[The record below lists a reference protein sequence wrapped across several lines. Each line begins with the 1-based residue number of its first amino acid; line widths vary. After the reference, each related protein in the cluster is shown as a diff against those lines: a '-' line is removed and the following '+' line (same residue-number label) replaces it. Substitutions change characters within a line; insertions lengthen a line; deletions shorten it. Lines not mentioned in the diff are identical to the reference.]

1 MFGLGIWEIA
11 VIAVVALLVLG
22 PQKLPEAA
30 KSLGKALRD
39 FRRAGDD
46 LKREMMGDVDAI
58 DRPKS
63 TLQVHTPPAA
73 VPVEEPPPVASTTGA
88 DEPTA
93 PEGSNEPKSS

>member
-22 PQKLPEAA
+22 PQKLPDAA

-46 LKREMMGDVDAI
+46 LKREMMGDLDAPP
-58 DRPKS
+58 RPPV
-63 TLQVHTPPAA
+63 TLQKPAETVPA
-73 VPVEEPPPVASTTGA
+73 DKPPVEEPPKTS
-88 DEPTA
+88 
-93 PEGSNEPKSS
+93 

>member
-11 VIAVVALLVLG
+11 VICVVALLVLG

-46 LKREMMGDVDAI
+46 LKREMIGDIDAEPN
-58 DRPKS
+58 RPQAAIVTQAVPDVVPVGDEKPADAP
-63 TLQVHTPPAA
+63 PPAESA
-73 VPVEEPPPVASTTGA
+73 KPDAHG
-88 DEPTA
+88 
-93 PEGSNEPKSS
+93 